1 MYMNIVLVITI
12 LIFATKHIQLR
23 TTHFTHFFWPGFDGI
38 YKEGAFMPHNCVTVS
53 ALSLVI
59 FPSNLPK
66 HQHTN
71 TPTHLHSTLH
81 SHQECAVWEVNK
93 FPALISP
100 SASNGSRNNFNDF
113 FSCIAALFLS

>member
-1 MYMNIVLVITI
+1 MYMNIVLMITI

-38 YKEGAFMPHNCVTVS
+38 YKEVAFMLHDCVTFSV
-53 ALSLVI
+53 LSLVI

-66 HQHTN
+66 HQN
-71 TPTHLHSTLH
+71 ITHLHTTLH

-93 FPALISP
+93 FPVL
-100 SASNGSRNNFNDF
+100 NF
-113 FSCIAALFLS
+113 